1 MNRGRPRGIIRAV
14 APVALALVAFF
25 ALASCASKPKTV
37 VAPVQLAP
45 SAPAPSAG
53 PGMTA
58 VPAVPAAQDAT
69 SVPPLQQPAS
79 TTAGGGT
86 GGAGT
91 ASAGTASAGTAS
103 AGTASAGTASAGTAS
118 AGTALQTAEPAALAR
133 GREERE
139 GIETSIVFGS
149 PSSLAKARELATNAK
164 WITAQDAAALDLLA
178 RGIAALAY
186 PEISQ
191 PPIKTAVDDPSALS
205 GTAQGLLKAL
215 ADVASGRSPDVPPD
229 SAGNP
234 LGELIPALV
243 IFTSDSSDSSR
254 RAFDA
259 LDRFARLGV
268 PSIMPSILRGVDAE
282 RRGDWQGALGL
293 YRSALAVAPDA
304 WSAAIGLGRSLFAL
318 KRSGDALAA
327 LSPLAQTRSGLLAF
341 DRPYALALYANG
353 RYEEAA
359 PFVSRV
365 LTLDPQDSKFVLIRA
380 RLLIRAGEYRQ
391 ALPLLD
397 AYGTVNPTDRLYI
410 LLRCLESEALRA
422 RDEALRWARRGLAS
436 YADDPEFLVAA
447 SRLLFV
453 GPAFDREE
461 ARTLALRVCEV
472 VVPGAVAPDDSD
484 TETGAVLLA
493 ARRAA
498 AVEASR
504 LLVLDAASRFK
515 WSDAA
520 TYLARAGAAFQ
531 DKALAARIL
540 RKAGDISGELNYAY
554 AWYRDEPR
562 SEAADE
568 AYLRALADS
577 GDAKTA
583 QDIIA
588 RLLPGA
594 SSPAFRSVLYL
605 VQSKLQK
612 SDDAALTLLRSSLVE
627 DADNPEALAAVSDIL
642 VRRKD
647 YVRARF
653 YLRQAIAIDPGDPE
667 LESRQ
672 RQLDAIAPQ

>member
-1 MNRGRPRGIIRAV
+1 MNRGKPRGIIRAA
-14 APVALALVAFF
+14 APIALALVAFF
-25 ALASCASKPKTV
+25 VLASCASKPKTV
-37 VAPVQLAP
+37 IAPAQPVP
-45 SAPAPSAG
+45 SAPAASAA
-53 PGMTA
+53 PGIIA
-58 VPAVPAAQDAT
+58 GPAVPAAQDAPPI
-69 SVPPLQQPAS
+69 PPLAQSAS
-79 TTAGGGT
+79 NAAGGGT
-86 GGAGT
+86 GGPGT
-91 ASAGTASAGTAS
+91 AR
-103 AGTASAGTASAGTAS
+103 AGTASAGTAS

-149 PSSLAKARELATNAK
+149 PSSLAKARELAANAK
-164 WITAQDAAALDLLA
+164 AITAQDAAALDLLA

-186 PEISQ
+186 PEVSQ
-191 PPIKTAVDDPSALS
+191 TPIKTIVDDPAALS

-215 ADVASGRSPDVPPD
+215 GDVASGRSPDVPPD
-229 SAGNP
+229 SAGSP
-234 LGELIPALV
+234 LGELIPTLV

-259 LDRFARLGV
+259 LDRFSRLGV

-304 WSAAIGLGRSLFAL
+304 WSAAIGLSRSLLAL

-327 LSPLAQTRSGLLAF
+327 LSPLAQAHSGLLAF

-353 RYEEAA
+353 RYEEAD

-380 RLLIRAGEYRQ
+380 RLLIRAGAYRQ

-422 RDEALRWARRGLAS
+422 RDEALKWARRGLAS

-461 ARTLALRVCEV
+461 ARTLALRACEV
-472 VVPGAVAPDDSD
+472 VLPGAVAPDDSD

-540 RKAGDISGELNYAY
+540 RKAGDINGELNYAY

-562 SEAADE
+562 SEEADE

-647 YVRARF
+647 YARARF
-653 YLRQAIAIDPGDPE
+653 YLRQAIAIDTGDPE